1 MVYKIL
7 GPGKVSWLNY
17 VVLPIF
23 LEFGTHFKALEV
35 AITRVKSFKQYG
47 ASFGKDGYFLSLA
60 LLWLRNVLTQQMKP
74 ERLSRPSRTPPRAT
88 AWTWSPSEPPS
99 SRPSSWCH
107 TSSSSKSSKVI
118 LIFMIMLCNH
128 QYKSLQLTTGWLKFN
143 LLKTCHF
150 EAYATMPCWKHQ
162 IPFEHWSWAR

>member
-7 GPGKVSWLNY
+7 GPVKVSWLNY
-17 VVLPIF
+17 VVLPTF

-35 AITRVKSFKQYG
+35 AITCVRSCSLNNMGLFV
-47 ASFGKDGYFLSLA
+47 KDGYFLALA
-60 LLWLRNVLTQQMKP
+60 LLRNVLTQQMKP

-128 QYKSLQLTTGWLKFN
+128 QYKSLKLTTGWLKFN

-150 EAYATMPCWKHQ
+150 EAYATMPCRKHQ
-162 IPFEHWSWAR
+162 IPIEHWSWAR